1 MPQNTNLN
9 VSPYFDDFSEQK
21 GYQRVLFKP
30 GTPIQSREL
39 TTLQSILQNQIEKFG
54 KHFFKEGSVVIPG
67 QIGYDDQ
74 YYSVQIDDSHL
85 GIPVSS
91 YIEKFVGKSIQGEI
105 SGVTAVVENYIT
117 NEQSERGNYTLY
129 IKYQSSS
136 SSDFTTRTFI
146 DGENLI
152 SLEDVDYTLSTV
164 QRNTSFATAIIS
176 NSTSIGSAAKIEEG
190 VYFIRGFFLTV
201 SKQTIILDQ
210 YNNSPSYRVGLFIDE
225 EIAVSSNTYNDLF
238 DNAQGFSNYS
248 APGADRLKISLNL
261 IKKPLDDFN
270 DENFVELMRLDSGI
284 LVKFVKN
291 SDYNLVKNEFARRTY
306 DESGDYYVRP
316 FNVFLKESLNDKIG
330 NSGVYSDKQ
339 KTSQGNSPSND
350 LACLSISPGKA
361 YVRGYEIE
369 TISNVTV
376 DVEKP
381 RTTEK
386 VFNSSIPFNVG
397 RKIVVNN
404 VFGSIPVG
412 FGSTSQVSLYSDRT
426 SSVGVS
432 SGSKIGIA
440 RVYDFK
446 LKNAEYSNSS
456 TQFELFLY
464 DVQTYTKLTLNSSI
478 TLNTPAFIE
487 GRSSGASAYL
497 ANNVSNSSELVL
509 YQVSGSFISN
519 EQLKSNGENLDRVIV
534 NVNDYNLS
542 DVHQITAN
550 ESAGIGTFTSDPLLS
565 IQTLLAPPGTEFTI
579 SSSGT
584 VTSGQDNFYVGIK
597 VGDIVSYTK
606 QGDTVPTYNKVSAI
620 STSGKNITITP
631 TTSVSGIC
639 SGTLPATDITTSGF
653 KKVSLEVLNN
663 QNAFLYSRLNNLN
676 VSTVDLTGSEVIIRK
691 SYQIPSSSFSSGAY
705 SQILET
711 DPNLTLLP
719 FDEEDYNLSF
729 SDGTIPSLDDQK
741 LTVSGRTIS
750 IQGITPNSNSSILTV
765 TFKKTNVS
773 SRKKLYNRCSSIV
786 VNKTS
791 SGINTSVSGLTKS
804 SVYGLRVEDKEISL
818 NVPDVESIIGV
829 FESSTSSDPILP
841 NITLT
846 NLNSNILN
854 LIKGERISGSKSNA
868 VAVVVSSDSS
878 NVVEFVYLNENSF
891 YIGEDVT
898 FEESKVSG
906 KIDSI
911 IVGDR
916 NIRNNYILDEGQ
928 KQEYLDFSK
937 IIRKNEFFAPI
948 KKLKIIFNNYTINSA
963 DDGDLVSVDS
973 YGRDRYGKDIS
984 FVGPDSLS
992 DIIDL
997 RPRVA
1002 PYSGSYSPF
1011 EYQSRN
1017 FELINSS
1024 KNIFSNNKDINLS
1037 YEYYLPRIDKLYL
1050 NKDGIFFVS
1059 KGIPSIEPKEPNS
1072 LDSALEVATIRLP
1085 AYLYNTSDAS
1095 IILSPHKRYTMRD
1108 VSKLEDRIKNIEYYT
1123 SLSLLESDTQNL
1135 SIRDPETKLDRFKC
1149 GFFVDNFRSSSGGQI
1164 GSRDYKASIDT
1175 ENGVLRPPHYTP
1187 SIDLL
1192 IGSESVIG
1200 LGTITNPNADL
1211 RFVNDFGSPNV
1222 KKVGSQLL
1230 LNYTEVEYVK
1240 NIFATRSENVNPF
1253 NVINWIGSIEL
1264 NPSSDSW
1271 IETRKTEKSIDIEG
1285 NYQQS
1290 IEQLGVDTNT
1300 GLSPIDWNSWET
1312 NWTGQTVSDGPEL
1325 GRILQGTTNLGTTSR
1340 ENGRRRNGMRG
1351 VTDTTKFRDNF
1362 LTFNNQTITKTGTST
1377 REGIQYKVSEKF
1389 DSTNL
1394 GDRVVSREIIK
1405 KMRSRNI
1412 EIIARKL
1419 KPSSRFYCF
1428 FDDTDLTS
1436 YVIPKLL
1443 EVSMKPDSGTF
1454 VAGETVVGTL
1464 GTRTIKFRLSE
1475 QNHKYGPYLKSLQND
1490 TPSETYIQ
1498 NPYQLENTL
1507 SDSYSSTTTILN
1519 VDTASLSI
1527 NSESNFYGSVAQ
1539 GMQLVGQS
1547 SQAVA
1552 TVSEIRL
1559 ISDSSGGFI
1568 GSLLIP
1574 DSTIPSTPSFE
1585 TGRKT
1590 LVLTTS
1596 PTNSTVVTSNEST
1609 AETNFY
1615 SEGSLDVVENSTLRI
1630 RNANI
1635 ERLPKTESKEASET
1649 ETRLVTNTASARRTT
1664 TSQRWVDPLA
1674 QSFEVADRNGV
1685 FITKCDIY
1693 FRTKDTKG
1701 IPVTLQIRTM
1711 RDGTPTQEILPFG
1724 EVVLDA
1730 KDVNISEDGTI
1741 PTTFTFPSPIYLEP
1755 VGSGYAI
1762 VLLSS
1767 SNKYNVWISM
1777 MGETDVSTIDKPKTE
1792 KIVVSQQPT
1801 LGSLFKS
1808 QNGSTWDP
1816 SQLEDL
1822 KFTLYRAD
1830 FVTSPASIRFY
1841 NPELGVGNNQIV
1853 SLRPNP
1859 INTNSNSALVGI
1871 GTSLSSAQQ
1880 SSLVV
1885 GNTIS
1890 QTSNANFTGKLKSLV
1905 GAIGINSTLTL
1916 TNAGIGFTSG
1926 PKVYSN
1932 INLKTLTGFGNN
1944 AKVSLSVSGGVAVAA
1959 TVTDGGFGYKV
1970 GDTLTVNSSDTDG
1983 FGKNLILTIPNN
1995 SGIISSFNSLVIE
2008 NIQGRLDTSGSY
2020 TLINNGSEITNALV
2034 TSSLELTNGLYFKV
2048 NHNNHGMYA
2057 ANNQVILSG
2066 IESDYSPETLISD
2079 YSATSTDNIVVSSGS
2094 IFTTFENVAVSP
2106 TNPGYVLIDQ
2116 EIIRYTGVSGNSLT
2130 GITGNRGVDGTIPTL
2145 HTAKSL
2151 VFKYEMNGI
2160 SLRRINKTHTFTDV
2174 DVINYPIE
2182 MDSYYLKV
2190 DTSSKTGTDRTVGNA
2205 VGPELFFNQS
2215 KSCGSYLT
2223 NTPQLNSLTGP
2234 KATQNIVFN
2243 SIRPN
2248 IITML
2253 PDRTSIDTKIRTT
2266 SATSVNG
2273 NEISFIDNGF
2283 DYISLNSNNEFR
2295 SSRMICSKVNEDFHL
2310 SSLPGNKSLTIE
2322 MSLETKDSKV
2332 SPVID
2337 FDRVSLITTMNRID
2351 SPVKNYLT
2359 DPRVNQLTGDPNSA
2373 IYLSKI
2379 VKLEKSSDNLKVL
2392 FDAYRHQSNDIRVL
2406 YRLLRND
2413 TPDEQQ
2419 VWEFFPGYDNLD
2431 QNGNVIDPSKN
2442 NGNPDRFVQSS
2453 NTINDYGSYEFT
2465 AKNLPLF
2472 NGFQVKIIMA
2482 GTNQSQVPLIKD
2494 LRIIATI

>member
-9 VSPYFDDFSEQK
+9 VSPYFDDFSDQK
-21 GYQRVLFKP
+21 GYQKVLFKP

-54 KHFFKEGSVVIPG
+54 KHFFKEGSMVIPG

-74 YYSVQIDDSHL
+74 YYSVQIDESHL

-91 YIEKFVGKSIQGEI
+91 YIEKFVGKSIQGET

-129 IKYQSSS
+129 VKYQNSSS
-136 SSDFTTRTFI
+136 SNFTTRSFI

-152 SLEDVDYTLSTV
+152 SLEDVDYTLSAI

-201 SKQTIILDQ
+201 SKQTTILDQ
-210 YNNSPSYRVGLFIDE
+210 YENSPSYRVGLFIDE
-225 EIAVSSNTYNDLF
+225 EIAVASNNYNDLF

-248 APGADRLKISLNL
+248 APGADRLKISLSL

-270 DENFVELMRLDSGI
+270 DENFVELMRLESGI
-284 LVKFVKN
+284 LVKFVN
-291 SDYNLVKNEFARRTY
+291 TTDYNLLKNELARRTY
-306 DESGDYYVRP
+306 DESGDYYIKP
-316 FNVFLKESLNDKIG
+316 FNVFLKDSLNDKVG
-330 NSGVYSDKQ
+330 NSGIYSEKQ
-339 KTSQGNSPSND
+339 KTSQGNVPSDD

-369 TISNVTV
+369 TISNISV
-376 DVEKP
+376 DIEKP

-386 VFNSSIPFNVG
+386 IFNSSIPFNVG
-397 RKIVVNN
+397 RKIIVNN

-412 FGSTSQVSLYSDRT
+412 FGTTSQVSLYSDRT
-426 SSVGVS
+426 STVGVS
-432 SGSKIGIA
+432 SGTEIGIA

-446 LKNAEYSNSS
+446 LKNAEYSNAS

-464 DVQTYTKLTLNSSI
+464 DVQTYTKLTLNSTI
-478 TLNTPAFIE
+478 TSLNTPAFIE
-487 GRSSGASAYL
+487 GKSSGASGYL
-497 ANNVSNSSELVL
+497 VSNVSNSSELIL

-519 EQLKSNGENLDRVIV
+519 EQLKSNGEDLNR
-534 NVNDYNLS
+534 NVVSLIDYNLS
-542 DVHQITAN
+542 DAHQITAN

-565 IQTLLAPPGTEFTI
+565 VQTLLAPPGTEFSIT
-579 SSSGT
+579 SGGT
-584 VTSGQDNFYVGIK
+584 VTSGEDNFYVGIK
-597 VGDIVSYTK
+597 IGDVVSYTK
-606 QGDTVPTYNKVSAI
+606 QGNIVPTYNKVSAI
-620 STSGKNITITP
+620 SASGKNITIIP

-639 SGTLPATDITTSGF
+639 SGSLPVSDITVSDF

-663 QNAFLYSRLNNLN
+663 QNAFLYSELDNSNI
-676 VSTVDLTGSEVIIRK
+676 STVDLTGSEIIIRK
-691 SYQIPSSSFSSGAY
+691 SYQIPSSSFSSGSY

-729 SDGTIPSLDDQK
+729 SDGTIPPLDDQR
-741 LTVSGRTIS
+741 LTISGRTIS
-750 IQGITPNSNSSILTV
+750 IQGITPNSNSSTLTV
-765 TFKKTNVS
+765 TFKKINVS
-773 SRKKLYNRCSSIV
+773 SRKKIYNRCSSLII
-786 VNKTS
+786 NKTL
-791 SGINTSVSGLTKS
+791 SGINTSTNGLTKS
-804 SVYGLRVEDKEISL
+804 EIYGLRVEDKEISL
-818 NVPDVESIIGV
+818 NIPDVESIIGI

-854 LIKGERISGSKSNA
+854 LVKGERIVGNDSNA
-868 VAVVVSSDSS
+868 VAVVVSSNST

-891 YIGEDVT
+891 YLDENVI
-898 FEESKVSG
+898 FEESKISG
-906 KIDSI
+906 KVDSI
-911 IVGDR
+911 LTGDK
-916 NIRNNYILDEGQ
+916 NIKNNYILDEGQ
-928 KQEYLDFSK
+928 KVEYLDFSK
-937 IIRKNEFFAPI
+937 IVRKSEFSSPT
-948 KKLKIIFNNYTINSA
+948 KKLKIIFNNYTINST

-973 YGRDRYGKDIS
+973 YDKERYGKDIS
-984 FVGPDSLS
+984 FVGSNSLS
-992 DIIDL
+992 DVIDL

-1002 PYSGSYSPF
+1002 PYSGTYSPF
-1011 EYQSRN
+1011 EYESRK
-1017 FELINSS
+1017 FESINSS

-1050 NKDGIFFVS
+1050 NKDGIFFIS
-1059 KGIPSIEPKEPNS
+1059 KGIPSIESKEPNS

-1085 AYLYNTSDAS
+1085 AYLYSTTDAT
-1095 IILSPHKRYTMRD
+1095 IILSSHKRYTMRD
-1108 VSKLEDRIKNIEYYT
+1108 VSRLEDRIKNIEYYT

-1135 SIRDPETKLDRFKC
+1135 SIRDPQTKLDRFKC
-1149 GFFVDNFRSSSGGQI
+1149 GFFVDNFRSYNGGQI
-1164 GSRDYKASIDT
+1164 RSRDYKASIDT
-1175 ENGVLRPPHYTP
+1175 ANGILRPSHYTT

-1192 IGSESVIG
+1192 IGSESVVG
-1200 LGTITNPNADL
+1200 LGTITNPNTDL
-1211 RFVNDFGSPNV
+1211 RFANDFGSPNI

-1230 LNYTEVEYVK
+1230 LNYSEVEYVK

-1253 NVINWIGSIEL
+1253 HVINWIGSIEL

-1271 IETRKTEKSIDIEG
+1271 IETRKTEKTVDVEG
-1285 NYQQS
+1285 SYQQS
-1290 IEQLGVDTNT
+1290 MEQFGVDTNT
-1300 GLSPIDWNSWET
+1300 GLSAIDWNSWET
-1312 NWTGQTVSDGPEL
+1312 NWTGETISNGPEI
-1325 GRILQGTTNLGTTSR
+1325 GRILQGTTNLGTTTFDPR
-1340 ENGRRRNGMRG
+1340 GRGRRR
-1351 VTDTTKFRDNF
+1351 VTDTTTFRDDF

-1412 EIIARKL
+1412 EIIARRL

-1428 FDDTDLTS
+1428 FDNVDLTS

-1443 EVSMKPDSGTF
+1443 EVSMSSGTF
-1454 VAGETVVGTL
+1454 SPGETVIGTL
-1464 GTRTIKFRLSE
+1464 GTKSIRFRLSQ
-1475 QNHKYGPYLKSLQND
+1475 QNHKYGPYDSA
-1490 TPSETYIQ
+1490 TEVYTE
-1498 NPYQLENTL
+1498 NPYQPENTL
-1507 SDSYSSTTTILN
+1507 SSSYSSTTTILN

-1527 NSESNFYGSVAQ
+1527 NSESNFYGSLIQ
-1539 GMQLVGQS
+1539 GMQIVGQTS
-1547 SQAVA
+1547 NAIA
-1552 TVSEIRL
+1552 TVSDIRL
-1559 ISDSSGGFI
+1559 VSDFSGVFI
-1568 GSLLIP
+1568 GSVLIP

-1585 TGRKT
+1585 TGTKT

-1596 PTNSTVVTSNEST
+1596 STNSTVVTSNEST

-1615 SEGSLDVVENSTLRI
+1615 SEGTLDNVENSTLRI

-1635 ERLPKTESKEASET
+1635 ERLPQSETILASET
-1649 ETRLVTNTASARRTT
+1649 ETRLVSSNTSENRTT

-1685 FITKCDIY
+1685 FITKCDI
-1693 FRTKDTKG
+1693 FFKTKDTKG
-1701 IPVTLQIRTM
+1701 VPVTLQIRSM

-1724 EVVLDA
+1724 EIVLNA
-1730 KDVNISEDGTI
+1730 SDVNISEDGTV
-1741 PTTFTFPSPIYLEP
+1741 PTTFTFPSPIYLES

-1762 VLLSS
+1762 VLVSS
-1767 SNKYNVWISM
+1767 SNEYNVWISR
-1777 MGETDVSTIDKPKTE
+1777 MGETDISTINKPDSE
-1792 KIVVSQQPT
+1792 KIIVSQQPT

-1808 QNGSTWDP
+1808 QNGSTWEP

-1841 NPELGVGNNQIV
+1841 NPELAVGNNQIV

-1871 GTSLSSAQQ
+1871 GTSLSTVQQ

-1890 QTSNANFTGKLKSLV
+1890 QTSNTNFTGKLKSLV
-1905 GAIGINSTLTL
+1905 GAVGINSELTL

-1926 PKVYSN
+1926 PKLYSN

-1944 AKVSLSVSGGVAVAA
+1944 AKVNLSVSGGVAVAA
-1959 TVTDGGFGYKV
+1959 TVTDGGSGYKI

-1983 FGKNLILTIPNN
+1983 FGKNLILTIPNS
-1995 SGIISSFNSLVIE
+1995 SGIISSFNSIIVD
-2008 NIQGRLDTSGSY
+2008 NIQGKVNTSGSY
-2020 TLINNGSEITNALV
+2020 TLTNNGSELTNGTA
-2034 TSSLELTNGLYFKV
+2034 TSSIELTNGLYFKV

-2066 IESDYSPETLISD
+2066 IESDYSPETLVSD
-2079 YSATSTDNIVVSSGS
+2079 YSATSTDSIVVSSGS
-2094 IFTTFENVAVSP
+2094 IFSTFENVGVAS
-2106 TNPGYVLIDQ
+2106 TNPGYILIDQ
-2116 EIIRYTGVSGNSLT
+2116 EIIKYTGVSGNSLT
-2130 GITGNRGVDGTIPTL
+2130 GITGNRGIDGTIPTL
-2145 HTAKSL
+2145 HKAKSL

-2174 DVINYPIE
+2174 DVSNYPIE
-2182 MDSYYLKV
+2182 MDSYYLKI
-2190 DTSSKTGTDRTVGNA
+2190 DTSAETGTDRTTGSA
-2205 VGPELFFNQS
+2205 VGPELFFNES

-2223 NTPQLNSLTGP
+2223 NTPQLNSINGP

-2248 IITML
+2248 IVTML
-2253 PDRTSIDTKIRTT
+2253 PDTTSISTKLRTT

-2273 NEISFIDNGF
+2273 NELSFIDTGF
-2283 DYISLNSNNEFR
+2283 TDISLNSNNEFN
-2295 SSRMICSKVNEDFHL
+2295 SLKMVCSKVNEKFYL
-2310 SSLPGNKSLTIE
+2310 SSLPGSKSLTIE
-2322 MSLETKDSKV
+2322 MSLQTKDSKV

-2351 SPVKNYLT
+2351 TPIKNYLT

-2406 YRLLRND
+2406 YRLFRND

-2419 VWEFFPGYDNLD
+2419 IFEFFPGYDNLD
-2431 QNGNVIDPSKN
+2431 QNGNIVDSSKN
-2442 NGNPDRFVQSS
+2442 NGRPDRFVQSS
-2453 NTINDYGSYEFT
+2453 NTINDYGNYEFT

-2472 NGFQVKIIMA
+2472 NGFQIKIIMT
-2482 GTNQSQVPLIKD
+2482 GTNQAQVPYIKD

>member
-9 VSPYFDDFSEQK
+9 VSPYFDDFSDQK
-21 GYQRVLFKP
+21 GYQKVLFKP

-54 KHFFKEGSVVIPG
+54 KHFFKEGSMVIPG

-74 YYSVQIDDSHL
+74 YYSVQIEESHL

-91 YIEKFVGKSIQGEI
+91 YIEKFVGKSIQGET

-129 IKYQSSS
+129 VKYQNSSS
-136 SSDFTTRTFI
+136 SNFTTRSFI

-152 SLEDVDYTLSTV
+152 SLEDVDYTLSAI

-201 SKQTIILDQ
+201 SKQTTILDQ
-210 YNNSPSYRVGLFIDE
+210 YENSPSYRVGLFIDE
-225 EIAVSSNTYNDLF
+225 EIAVASNNYNDLF

-248 APGADRLKISLNL
+248 APGADRLKISLSL

-270 DENFVELMRLDSGI
+270 DENFVELMRLESGI
-284 LVKFVKN
+284 LVKFVN
-291 SDYNLVKNEFARRTY
+291 TTDYNLLKNELARRTY
-306 DESGDYYVRP
+306 DESGDYYIKP
-316 FNVFLKESLNDKIG
+316 FNVFLKDSLNDKVG
-330 NSGVYSDKQ
+330 NSGIYSEKQ
-339 KTSQGNSPSND
+339 KTSQGNVPSDD

-369 TISNVTV
+369 TISNISV
-376 DVEKP
+376 DIEKP

-386 VFNSSIPFNVG
+386 IFNSSIPFNVG
-397 RKIVVNN
+397 RKIIVNN

-412 FGSTSQVSLYSDRT
+412 FGTTSQVSLYSDRT
-426 SSVGVS
+426 STVGVS
-432 SGSKIGIA
+432 SGTEIGIA

-446 LKNAEYSNSS
+446 LKNAEYSNAS

-464 DVQTYTKLTLNSSI
+464 DVQTYTKLTLNSTI
-478 TLNTPAFIE
+478 TSLNTPAFIE
-487 GRSSGASAYL
+487 GKSSGASGYL
-497 ANNVSNSSELVL
+497 VSNVSNSSELIL

-519 EQLKSNGENLDRVIV
+519 EQLKSNGEDLNR
-534 NVNDYNLS
+534 NVVSLIDYNLS
-542 DVHQITAN
+542 DAHQITAN

-565 IQTLLAPPGTEFTI
+565 VQTLLAPPGTEFSIT
-579 SSSGT
+579 SGGT
-584 VTSGQDNFYVGIK
+584 VTSGEDNFYVGIK
-597 VGDIVSYTK
+597 IGDVVSYTK
-606 QGDTVPTYNKVSAI
+606 QGNIVPTYNKVSAI
-620 STSGKNITITP
+620 SASGKNITIIP

-639 SGTLPATDITTSGF
+639 SGSLPVSDITVSDF

-663 QNAFLYSRLNNLN
+663 QNAFLYSELDNSNI
-676 VSTVDLTGSEVIIRK
+676 STVDLTGSEIIIRK
-691 SYQIPSSSFSSGAY
+691 SYQIPSSSFSSGSY

-729 SDGTIPSLDDQK
+729 SDGTIPPLDDQR
-741 LTVSGRTIS
+741 LTISGRTIS
-750 IQGITPNSNSSILTV
+750 IQGITPNSNSSTLTV
-765 TFKKTNVS
+765 TFKKINVS
-773 SRKKLYNRCSSIV
+773 SRKKIYNRCSSLII
-786 VNKTS
+786 NKTL
-791 SGINTSVSGLTKS
+791 SGINTSTNGLTKS
-804 SVYGLRVEDKEISL
+804 EIYGLRVEDKEISL
-818 NVPDVESIIGV
+818 NIPDVESIIGI

-854 LIKGERISGSKSNA
+854 LVKGERIVGNDSNA
-868 VAVVVSSDSS
+868 VAVVVSSNST

-891 YIGEDVT
+891 YLDENVI
-898 FEESKVSG
+898 FEESKISG

-911 IVGDR
+911 LTGDK
-916 NIRNNYILDEGQ
+916 NIKNNYILDEGQ
-928 KQEYLDFSK
+928 KVEYLDFSK
-937 IIRKNEFFAPI
+937 IVRKSEFSSPT
-948 KKLKIIFNNYTINSA
+948 KKLKIIFNNYTINST

-973 YGRDRYGKDIS
+973 YDKERYGKDIS
-984 FVGPDSLS
+984 FVGSNSLS
-992 DIIDL
+992 DVIDL

-1002 PYSGSYSPF
+1002 PYSGTYSPF
-1011 EYQSRN
+1011 EYESRK
-1017 FELINSS
+1017 FESINSS

-1050 NKDGIFFVS
+1050 NKDGIFFIS
-1059 KGIPSIEPKEPNS
+1059 KGIPSIESKEPNS

-1085 AYLYNTSDAS
+1085 AYLYSTTDAT
-1095 IILSPHKRYTMRD
+1095 IILSSHKRYTMRD
-1108 VSKLEDRIKNIEYYT
+1108 VSRLEDRIKNIEYYT

-1135 SIRDPETKLDRFKC
+1135 SIRDPQTKLDRFKC
-1149 GFFVDNFRSSSGGQI
+1149 GFFVDNFRSYNGGQI
-1164 GSRDYKASIDT
+1164 RSRDYKASIDT
-1175 ENGVLRPPHYTP
+1175 ANGILRPSHYTT

-1192 IGSESVIG
+1192 IGSESVVG
-1200 LGTITNPNADL
+1200 LGTITNPNTDL
-1211 RFVNDFGSPNV
+1211 RFANDFGSPNI

-1230 LNYTEVEYVK
+1230 LNYSEVEYVK

-1253 NVINWIGSIEL
+1253 HVINWIGSIEL

-1271 IETRKTEKSIDIEG
+1271 IETRKTEKTVDVEG
-1285 NYQQS
+1285 SYQQS
-1290 IEQLGVDTNT
+1290 MEQFGVDTNT
-1300 GLSPIDWNSWET
+1300 GLSAIDWNSWET
-1312 NWTGQTVSDGPEL
+1312 NWTGETISNGPEI
-1325 GRILQGTTNLGTTSR
+1325 GRILQGTTNLGTTTFDPR
-1340 ENGRRRNGMRG
+1340 GRGRRR
-1351 VTDTTKFRDNF
+1351 VTDTTTFRDDF

-1412 EIIARKL
+1412 EIIARRL

-1428 FDDTDLTS
+1428 FDNVDLTS

-1443 EVSMKPDSGTF
+1443 EVSMSSGTF
-1454 VAGETVVGTL
+1454 SPGETVIGTL
-1464 GTRTIKFRLSE
+1464 GTKSIRFRLSQ
-1475 QNHKYGPYLKSLQND
+1475 QNHKYGPYDSA
-1490 TPSETYIQ
+1490 TEVYTE
-1498 NPYQLENTL
+1498 NPYQPENTL
-1507 SDSYSSTTTILN
+1507 SSSYSSTTTILN

-1527 NSESNFYGSVAQ
+1527 NSESNFYGSLIQ
-1539 GMQLVGQS
+1539 GMQIVGQTS
-1547 SQAVA
+1547 NAIA
-1552 TVSEIRL
+1552 TVSDIRL
-1559 ISDSSGGFI
+1559 VSDFSGVFI
-1568 GSLLIP
+1568 GSVLIP

-1585 TGRKT
+1585 TGTKT

-1596 PTNSTVVTSNEST
+1596 STNSTVVTSNEST

-1615 SEGSLDVVENSTLRI
+1615 SEGTLDNVENSTLRI

-1635 ERLPKTESKEASET
+1635 ERLPQSETILASET
-1649 ETRLVTNTASARRTT
+1649 ETRLVSSNTSENRTT

-1685 FITKCDIY
+1685 FITKCDI
-1693 FRTKDTKG
+1693 FFKTKDTKG
-1701 IPVTLQIRTM
+1701 VPVTLQIRSM

-1724 EVVLDA
+1724 EIVLNA
-1730 KDVNISEDGTI
+1730 SDVNISEDGTV
-1741 PTTFTFPSPIYLEP
+1741 PTTFTFPSPIYLES

-1762 VLLSS
+1762 VLVSS
-1767 SNKYNVWISM
+1767 SNEYNVWISR
-1777 MGETDVSTIDKPKTE
+1777 MGETDISTINKPDSE
-1792 KIVVSQQPT
+1792 KIIVSQQPT

-1808 QNGSTWDP
+1808 QNGSTWEP

-1841 NPELGVGNNQIV
+1841 NPELAVGNNQIV

-1871 GTSLSSAQQ
+1871 GTSLSTVQQ

-1890 QTSNANFTGKLKSLV
+1890 QTSNTNFTGKLKSLV
-1905 GAIGINSTLTL
+1905 GAVGINSELTL

-1926 PKVYSN
+1926 PKLYSN

-1944 AKVSLSVSGGVAVAA
+1944 AKVNLSVSGGVAVAA
-1959 TVTDGGFGYKV
+1959 TVTDGGSGYKI

-1983 FGKNLILTIPNN
+1983 FGKNLILTIPNS
-1995 SGIISSFNSLVIE
+1995 SGIISSFNSIIVD
-2008 NIQGRLDTSGSY
+2008 NIQGKVNTSGSY
-2020 TLINNGSEITNALV
+2020 TLTNNGSELTNGTA
-2034 TSSLELTNGLYFKV
+2034 TSSIELTNGLYFKV

-2066 IESDYSPETLISD
+2066 IESDYSPETLVSD
-2079 YSATSTDNIVVSSGS
+2079 YSATSTDSIVVSSGS
-2094 IFTTFENVAVSP
+2094 IFSTFENVAVDSN
-2106 TNPGYVLIDQ
+2106 NPGYILIDQ
-2116 EIIRYTGVSGNSLT
+2116 EIIKYTGVSGNSLT
-2130 GITGNRGVDGTIPTL
+2130 GITGNRGMDGTIPTL
-2145 HTAKSL
+2145 HKAKSL

-2174 DVINYPIE
+2174 DVSNYPIE
-2182 MDSYYLKV
+2182 MDSYYLKI
-2190 DTSSKTGTDRTVGNA
+2190 DTSSKTGTDRTTGSA
-2205 VGPELFFNQS
+2205 VGPELFFNES

-2223 NTPQLNSLTGP
+2223 NTPQLNSINGP

-2248 IITML
+2248 IVTML
-2253 PDRTSIDTKIRTT
+2253 PDTTSISTKLRTT

-2273 NEISFIDNGF
+2273 NELSFTDTGF
-2283 DYISLNSNNEFR
+2283 TDISLNSNNEFN
-2295 SSRMICSKVNEDFHL
+2295 SLKMVCSKVNEKFYL
-2310 SSLPGNKSLTIE
+2310 SSLPGSKSLTIE
-2322 MSLETKDSKV
+2322 MSLQTKDSKV

-2351 SPVKNYLT
+2351 TPIKNYLT

-2406 YRLLRND
+2406 YRLFRND

-2419 VWEFFPGYDNLD
+2419 IFEFFPGYDNLD
-2431 QNGNVIDPSKN
+2431 QNGNIVDSSKN
-2442 NGNPDRFVQSS
+2442 NGRPDRFVQSS
-2453 NTINDYGSYEFT
+2453 NTINDYGNYEFT

-2472 NGFQVKIIMA
+2472 NGFQIKIIMT
-2482 GTNQSQVPLIKD
+2482 GTNQAQVPYIKD

>member
-9 VSPYFDDFSEQK
+9 VSPYFDDFSDQK
-21 GYQRVLFKP
+21 GYQKVLFKP

-54 KHFFKEGSVVIPG
+54 KHFFKEGSMVIPG

-74 YYSVQIDDSHL
+74 YYSVQIDESHL

-91 YIEKFVGKSIQGEI
+91 YIEKFIGKSIQGET

-129 IKYQSSS
+129 IKYKNSSS
-136 SSDFTTRTFI
+136 SNFTTRSFI

-152 SLEDVDYTLSTV
+152 SLEDVDYSLSTI

-201 SKQTIILDQ
+201 SKQTTILDQ
-210 YNNSPSYRVGLFIDE
+210 YENSPSYRVGLFIDE
-225 EIAVSSNTYNDLF
+225 EIAVASNNYNDLF

-248 APGADRLKISLNL
+248 APGADRLKISLSL

-270 DENFVELMRLDSGI
+270 DENFVELMRLDSGV
-284 LVKFVKN
+284 LVKFVNN
-291 SDYNLVKNEFARRTY
+291 SDYNLLKNEFARRTY
-306 DESGDYYVRP
+306 DESGDYYIKP
-316 FNVFLKESLNDKIG
+316 FNVFLKDSLNDKVG
-330 NSGVYSDKQ
+330 NSGIYSEKQ
-339 KTSQGNSPSND
+339 KTSQGNVPSDD

-369 TISNVTV
+369 TISNISV

-386 VFNSSIPFNVG
+386 VFNSSVPFNVG
-397 RKIVVNN
+397 RKIIVNN

-412 FGSTSQVSLYSDRT
+412 FGTTSQVSLYSDRT
-426 SSVGVS
+426 STVGVS
-432 SGSKIGIA
+432 SGTKIGIA

-446 LKNAEYSNSS
+446 LKNAEYSNAS

-464 DVQTYTKLTLNSSI
+464 DVQTYTKLTLNSTI
-478 TLNTPAFIE
+478 TSLSTPAFIE
-487 GRSSGASAYL
+487 GKSSGAFGYL
-497 ANNVSNSSELVL
+497 ASNVSNSSELVL

-519 EQLKSNGENLDRVIV
+519 EQLKSNGEDLNRNIV
-534 NVNDYNLS
+534 SSIDYNLS

-550 ESAGIGTFTSDPLLS
+550 QSAGIGTFTADPLLS
-565 IQTLLAPPGTEFTI
+565 VQTLLASSGAQFSI
-579 SSSGT
+579 SSGGT
-584 VTSGQDNFYVGIK
+584 VTSGQENFYVGIK
-597 VGDIVSYTK
+597 VGDVVSYTK
-606 QGDTVPTYNKVSAI
+606 QGDVVPTYNKVSAI
-620 STSGKNITITP
+620 STSGKNITIIP

-639 SGTLPATDITTSGF
+639 SGTLPASNITVNDF

-663 QNAFLYSRLNNLN
+663 QNAFLYSELNNSN
-676 VSTVDLTGSEVIIRK
+676 ISTVDLTGSEIIIRK
-691 SYQIPSSSFSSGAY
+691 SYQIPSSSFSSGSY

-729 SDGTIPSLDDQK
+729 SDGTIPPLTDQK

-750 IQGITPNSNSSILTV
+750 IQGITPNSNSSTLTV
-765 TFKKTNVS
+765 AFKKINVS
-773 SRKKLYNRCSSIV
+773 SRKKIYNRCSSLII
-786 VNKTS
+786 NKTL
-791 SGINTSVSGLTKS
+791 SGINTSTNGLTKS
-804 SVYGLRVEDKEISL
+804 DIYGLRVEDKEISL
-818 NVPDVESIIGV
+818 NVPDVESIIGI

-854 LIKGERISGSKSNA
+854 LIKGERIVGNDSNA
-868 VAVVVSSDSS
+868 VAVVVSSNST

-891 YIGEDVT
+891 YLDENVI
-898 FEESKVSG
+898 FEESKLSG
-906 KIDSI
+906 KVDSI
-911 IVGDR
+911 LTGDK
-916 NIRNNYILDEGQ
+916 NIKNNYILDEGQ
-928 KQEYLDFSK
+928 KVEYLDFSK
-937 IIRKNEFFAPI
+937 IVRKSEFSSPT
-948 KKLKIIFNNYTINSA
+948 KKLKIIFNNYTINST

-973 YGRDRYGKDIS
+973 YDKERYGKDIS
-984 FVGPDSLS
+984 FVGSNSLS
-992 DIIDL
+992 DVIDL

-1002 PYSGSYSPF
+1002 PYSGTYSPF
-1011 EYQSRN
+1011 EYESRK
-1017 FELINSS
+1017 FESINSS

-1050 NKDGIFFVS
+1050 NKDGIFFIS
-1059 KGIPSIEPKEPNS
+1059 KGIPSIESKEPNS

-1085 AYLYNTSDAS
+1085 AYLYSTTDAT
-1095 IILSPHKRYTMRD
+1095 IILSSHKRYTMRD
-1108 VSKLEDRIKNIEYYT
+1108 VSRLEDRIKNIEYYT

-1135 SIRDPETKLDRFKC
+1135 SIRDPQTKLDRFKC
-1149 GFFVDNFRSSSGGQI
+1149 GFFVDNFRSYNGGQI
-1164 GSRDYKASIDT
+1164 RSRDYKASIDT
-1175 ENGVLRPPHYTP
+1175 ANGILRPSHYTT

-1192 IGSESVIG
+1192 IGSESVVG
-1200 LGTITNPNADL
+1200 LGTISNPNTDL
-1211 RFVNDFGSPNV
+1211 RFANDFGSPNI

-1230 LNYTEVEYVK
+1230 LNYSEVEYVK

-1253 NVINWIGSIEL
+1253 HVINWIGSIEL

-1271 IETRKTEKSIDIEG
+1271 IETRKTEKTVDIEG
-1285 NYQQS
+1285 GYQQA
-1290 IEQLGVDTNT
+1290 IQQLGADTNT

-1312 NWTGQTVSDGPEL
+1312 NWTGETVSNGPEI
-1325 GRILQGTTNLGTTSR
+1325 GRILQGTTNLGTTTFDPR
-1340 ENGRRRNGMRG
+1340 GHGRRR
-1351 VTDTTKFRDNF
+1351 VTDTTTFRDDF
-1362 LTFNNQTITKTGTST
+1362 LTFNNQTTTKTGTST
-1377 REGIQYKVSEKF
+1377 RDGIQFRVSERF

-1412 EIIARKL
+1412 EIIARRL

-1428 FDDTDLTS
+1428 FDNVDLTS

-1443 EVSMKPDSGTF
+1443 EVSMSSGTF
-1454 VAGETVVGTL
+1454 SSGETVVGTL
-1464 GTRTIKFRLSE
+1464 GTRSIRFRLSQ
-1475 QNHKYGPYLKSLQND
+1475 QNHKYGPYNSA
-1490 TPSETYIQ
+1490 TEVYTE
-1498 NPYQLENTL
+1498 NPYQPENTL
-1507 SDSYSSTTTILN
+1507 SSSYSSTTTILN

-1527 NSESNFYGSVAQ
+1527 NSESNFYGSLIQ
-1539 GMQLVGQS
+1539 GMQIVGQTS
-1547 SQAVA
+1547 NAIA

-1559 ISDSSGGFI
+1559 VSDSSGVFI
-1568 GSLLIP
+1568 GSVLIP
-1574 DSTIPSTPSFE
+1574 DSTVPSTPSFE
-1585 TGRKT
+1585 TGTKT

-1596 PTNSTVVTSNEST
+1596 STNSTVVTSNEST

-1615 SEGSLDVVENSTLRI
+1615 SEGTLDNVENSTLSI

-1635 ERLPKTESKEASET
+1635 ERLPKTESISVSET
-1649 ETRLVTNTASARRTT
+1649 ETRLVSSNTSENRTT

-1685 FITKCDIY
+1685 FITKCDI
-1693 FRTKDTKG
+1693 FFKTKDTKG
-1701 IPVTLQIRTM
+1701 VPVTLQIRSM

-1730 KDVNISEDGTI
+1730 NDVNISEDGTA
-1741 PTTFTFPSPIYLEP
+1741 PTTFTFPSPIYLES

-1762 VLLSS
+1762 VLVSS
-1767 SNKYNVWISM
+1767 SNEYNVWISR
-1777 MGETDVSTIDKPKTE
+1777 MGETDISTINKPDSE
-1792 KIVVSQQPT
+1792 KIIVSQQPT

-1808 QNGSTWDP
+1808 QNGSTWEP

-1841 NPELGVGNNQIV
+1841 NPELAVGNNQIV

-1859 INTNSNSALVGI
+1859 INTNSNSALVAI
-1871 GTSLSSAQQ
+1871 GTSLSTVQQ

-1890 QTSNANFTGKLKSLV
+1890 QTSNTNFTGKLKSLV
-1905 GAIGINSTLTL
+1905 GAVGINSELTL

-1926 PKVYSN
+1926 PKLYSN

-1944 AKVSLSVSGGVAVAA
+1944 AKVNLSVSGGVAVAA
-1959 TVTDGGFGYKV
+1959 TVTDGGSGYKI

-1983 FGKNLILTIPNN
+1983 FGKNLILTIPNS
-1995 SGIISSFNSLVIE
+1995 SGIISSFNSIIVD
-2008 NIQGRLDTSGSY
+2008 NIQGKVNTSGSY
-2020 TLINNGSEITNALV
+2020 TLTNNGSELTNATA
-2034 TSSLELTNGLYFKV
+2034 TSSIELTNGLYFKV

-2066 IESDYSPETLISD
+2066 IESDYSPETLVSD
-2079 YSATSTDNIVVSSGS
+2079 YSATSTDNIAVSSGS
-2094 IFTTFENVAVSP
+2094 IFSTFENVAVDSN
-2106 TNPGYVLIDQ
+2106 NPGYILIDQ
-2116 EIIRYTGVSGNSLT
+2116 EIIKYTGVSGNSLT
-2130 GITGNRGVDGTIPTL
+2130 GITGNRGIDGTIPTL
-2145 HTAKSL
+2145 HKAKSL

-2174 DVINYPIE
+2174 DVSNYPIE
-2182 MDSYYLKV
+2182 MDSYYLKI
-2190 DTSSKTGTDRTVGNA
+2190 DTSSKTGTDRTTGSA

-2215 KSCGSYLT
+2215 KSCGSYLS
-2223 NTPQLNSLTGP
+2223 NTPQLNSINGQ
-2234 KATQNIVFN
+2234 KATQNVVFN

-2248 IITML
+2248 IGTML
-2253 PDRTSIDTKIRTT
+2253 PDTTSISAKLRTT

-2273 NEISFIDNGF
+2273 NELSFIDTGF
-2283 DYISLNSNNEFR
+2283 TDISLNSNNEFN
-2295 SSRMICSKVNEDFHL
+2295 SLKMICSKVNEGFYL

-2322 MSLETKDSKV
+2322 MSLQTKDSKV

-2351 SPVKNYLT
+2351 TPIKNYLT
-2359 DPRVNQLTGDPNSA
+2359 DPRINQLTGDPNSA

-2419 VWEFFPGYDNLD
+2419 VFEFFPGYDNLD
-2431 QNGNVIDPSKN
+2431 QNGNIVDSSKN
-2442 NGNPDRFVQSS
+2442 NGRPDRFVQSS
-2453 NTINDYGSYEFT
+2453 NTINDYGNYEFT

-2472 NGFQVKIIMA
+2472 NGFQIKIIMT
-2482 GTNQSQVPLIKD
+2482 GTNQAQVPYIKD

>member
-74 YYSVQIDDSHL
+74 YYSVQIDDFHL

-129 IKYQSSS
+129 IKYKNSS

-152 SLEDVDYTLSTV
+152 SLEDVDYTLSTI
-164 QRNTSFATAIIS
+164 QRNTSFATAILS

-201 SKQTIILDQ
+201 PKQTIILDQ
-210 YNNSPSYRVGLFIDE
+210 YDNSPSYRVGLFIDE

-284 LVKFVKN
+284 LIKFVTN
-291 SDYNLVKNEFARRTY
+291 SDYNLIRSEFARRTY
-306 DESGDYYVRP
+306 DESGDYYVKP
-316 FNVFLKESLNDKIG
+316 FNVFLKDSLNDKVG
-330 NSGVYSDKQ
+330 NSGIYSEKQ
-339 KTSQGNSPSND
+339 KTSQGNSPSDD

-386 VFNSSIPFNVG
+386 AFNSSIPFNIG
-397 RKIVVNN
+397 RKIIVNN

-446 LKNAEYSNSS
+446 LKNAEYSDPS

-478 TLNTPAFIE
+478 SLNTPAFIE
-487 GRSSGASAYL
+487 GKSSGASAYL
-497 ANNVSNSSELVL
+497 VNNVSNSSELVL

-519 EQLKSNGENLDRVIV
+519 EQLKSNGDDLDRVIV
-534 NVNDYNLS
+534 NVSDYNLS

-584 VTSGQDNFYVGIK
+584 VTSGESNFYVGIK

-606 QGDTVPTYNKVSAI
+606 QGDNVPTYNKVSAI
-620 STSGKNITITP
+620 SASGKNITIVE

-639 SGTLPATDITTSGF
+639 SGTLPATDIIASDF

-663 QNAFLYSRLNNLN
+663 QNAFLYSKLNNLN

-729 SDGTIPSLDDQK
+729 SDGTIPPLDDQK

-750 IQGITPNSNSSILTV
+750 IQGISPNSNSSTLTV

-791 SGINTSVSGLTKS
+791 SGINTSVSGLTES
-804 SVYGLRVEDKEISL
+804 SVYGLRVEDKEVSL

-854 LIKGERISGSKSNA
+854 LIKGERISGSESNA
-868 VAVVVSSDSS
+868 VAIVVSSNSS

-891 YIGEDVT
+891 YIGETVT
-898 FEESKVSG
+898 FEESKISG

-911 IVGDR
+911 VVGDR
-916 NIRNNYILDEGQ
+916 NIKDNYTLDEGQ

-937 IIRKNEFFAPI
+937 IIRKNEFSAPT
-948 KKLKIIFNNYTINSA
+948 KKLKIIFNNYTINST
-963 DDGDLVSVDS
+963 DDGDLVSIDA
-973 YGRDRYGKDIS
+973 YDRDRYGKNIS
-984 FVGPDSLS
+984 FVGSDSLS

-1017 FELINSS
+1017 FEFINSS
-1024 KNIFSNNKDINLS
+1024 KNILSNSKDINLS

-1050 NKDGIFFVS
+1050 NKDGIFFIS

-1085 AYLYNTSDAS
+1085 AYLYNTSDAT
-1095 IILSPHKRYTMRD
+1095 IILSSHKRYTMRD

-1135 SIRDPETKLDRFKC
+1135 SIRDPQTKLDRFKC
-1149 GFFVDNFRSSSGGQI
+1149 GFFVDNFRSYNGGQI
-1164 GSRDYKASIDT
+1164 RSRDYKASIDT
-1175 ENGVLRPPHYTP
+1175 ENGVLRPPHYTT

-1211 RFVNDFGSPNV
+1211 RFADDFGSPNI
-1222 KKVGSQLL
+1222 KKVGSQIL

-1264 NPSSDSW
+1264 NPPSDSW
-1271 IETRKTEKSIDIEG
+1271 IETRRTEKLIDIEG
-1285 NYQQS
+1285 SYQQS
-1290 IEQLGVDTNT
+1290 IQQLGVDTNT
-1300 GLSPIDWNSWET
+1300 GLSPIDWNAWET
-1312 NWTGQTVSDGPEL
+1312 NWTGQNISNGPEI
-1325 GRILQGTTNLGTTSR
+1325 GRILQGTTNLGTTTFDPNR
-1340 ENGRRRNGMRG
+1340 RGRRL
-1351 VTDTTKFRDNF
+1351 VTDTTTFRDNF
-1362 LTFNNQTITKTGTST
+1362 LSFSNQTVTKTGTRT
-1377 REGIQYKVSEKF
+1377 REGIQYKVSERF

-1412 EIIARKL
+1412 EIIARRL

-1428 FDDTDLTS
+1428 FDDVDLTS
-1436 YVIPKLL
+1436 YIIPKLL
-1443 EVSMKPDSGTF
+1443 EVSMSSGTF
-1454 VAGETVVGTL
+1454 SSGETVVGTL
-1464 GTRTIKFRLSE
+1464 GTRSIKFRLSQ
-1475 QNHKYGPYLKSLQND
+1475 QNHKYGPYDSA
-1490 TPSETYIQ
+1490 TEVYTE
-1498 NPYQLENTL
+1498 NPYQPENTL
-1507 SDSYSSTTTILN
+1507 SSSYSSTTTILN

-1527 NSESNFYGSVAQ
+1527 NSESNFYGSIIQ
-1539 GMQLVGQS
+1539 GMQLVGQTS
-1547 SQAVA
+1547 NAIA

-1559 ISDSSGGFI
+1559 VSDSSGVFI
-1568 GSLLIP
+1568 GSVLIP

-1585 TGRKT
+1585 TGTKT

-1615 SEGSLDVVENSTLRI
+1615 SEGALDNVENTTLRI

-1635 ERLPKTESKEASET
+1635 ERLPITETISASET
-1649 ETRLVTNTASARRTT
+1649 ETRLVANNTSATRTT

-1693 FRTKDTKG
+1693 FKTKDTKG

-1741 PTTFTFPSPIYLEP
+1741 PTTFTFPSPIYLES

-1762 VLLSS
+1762 ALVSS
-1767 SNKYNVWISM
+1767 SNEYNVWISR
-1777 MGETDVSTIDKPKTE
+1777 MGEADVSTIDRPESE
-1792 KIVVSQQPT
+1792 KIIISQQPT

-1808 QNGSTWDP
+1808 QNGSTWEP

-1830 FVTSPASIRFY
+1830 FVTSPASIAFY
-1841 NPELGVGNNQIV
+1841 NPELAVGNNQIV

-1871 GTSLSSAQQ
+1871 GTSLSSVQQ
-1880 SSLVV
+1880 NSLVV
-1885 GNTIS
+1885 GNTIT

-1916 TNAGIGFTSG
+1916 TNSGIGFTSG

-1959 TVTDGGFGYKV
+1959 TITDGGFGYKI

-1995 SGIISSFNSLVIE
+1995 SGIISSFNSIVVD

-2020 TLINNGSEITNALV
+2020 TLINNGSEITNATV
-2034 TSSLELTNGLYFKV
+2034 ISSLELTNGLYFKV

-2066 IESDYSPETLISD
+2066 IESDYSPETLVSD
-2079 YSATSTDNIVVSSGS
+2079 YSATSTDNITVSSGS
-2094 IFTTFENVAVSP
+2094 LFATFENVAVSE

-2116 EIIRYTGVSGNSLT
+2116 EIIKYTGVSGNSLT
-2130 GITGNRGVDGTIPTL
+2130 GITGNRGIDGTIPTL
-2145 HTAKSL
+2145 HKAKTL

-2174 DVINYPIE
+2174 DIINYPIE

-2190 DTSSKTGTDRTVGNA
+2190 DTSSNTGTDRTVGNA
-2205 VGPELFFNQS
+2205 VGPELFFNQP

-2253 PDRTSIDTKIRTT
+2253 PDRTSIDAKIRTI
-2266 SATSVNG
+2266 SATSVDG

-2283 DYISLNSNNEFR
+2283 DYISLNSNNEFG

-2322 MSLETKDSKV
+2322 MSLETTDSKV

-2392 FDAYRHQSNDIRVL
+2392 FDAYRHRSNDIKVL

-2442 NGNPDRFVQSS
+2442 NGNSDRFVQSS
-2453 NTINDYGSYEFT
+2453 NTTDDYGNYEFT

-2472 NGFQVKIIMA
+2472 NGFQVKIIMT
-2482 GTNQSQVPLIKD
+2482 GTNQSKVPYIKD